1 MKKIT
6 PISKNMYDNLQ
17 QRMKRHGELTIYGYD
32 DNVAVVVLTAKE
44 LELLLNAAKVK

>member
-17 QRMKRHGELTIYGYD
+17 RRMKRHGELTIYCYD
-32 DNVAVVVLTAKE
+32 SVAVVVLTAQE
-44 LELLLNAAKVK
+44 LELLLDAAKVK